1 MHVSVGDEAVLAAI
15 QGTLPQQVSSAGID
29 AFALIEAGYDVNYSD
44 RDGIT
49 PLMAATEK
57 GDTKLVR
64 ILLECGAH
72 AMEKDKRGRTALDR
86 VRDPEMQNVFRWH
99 GNVSADSGD

>member
-1 MHVSVGDEAVLAAI
+1 MFRLETRRFWLRFRERSHNKF
-15 QGTLPQQVSSAGID
+15 LPRGID

-57 GDTKLVR
+57 DDTKLVR
-64 ILLECGAH
+64 ILLECGAR

-86 VRDPEMQNVFRWH
+86 VRDPEMQNVFRCH
-99 GNVSADSGD
+99 GNVSADSRD